1 MTVINPNSISGITS
15 ITMPSGDGNVLTI
28 HTNDGVERFR
38 IDSSGNVKVGSA
50 CTISQDGDVF
60 FTGVTT
66 ATTYAG
72 SGANLTNLPA
82 ANVTGTLP
90 AISGANLTNL
100 TAGNLTGD
108 LPAISGANLTG
119 IAATDNVR
127 TGILDVAGIA
137 TFRDT
142 VNIPNIN
149 GGQIGGRRNLIING
163 AMQVAQRGTSS
174 TSDTYAT
181 VDRFYKFHNGV
192 DESPTQAQ
200 ADVSSGTTPYTNGFR
215 KAFKITNGNQT
226 SGAGAGD
233 VIEIVTKLEAQDM
246 AQCGWNY
253 TSTSSFVTLSFWV
266 KSSVAQN
273 FYGQLTTT
281 DGTSQ
286 NYPFETG
293 SLSADTWTKITKTI
307 PGNSNLQFDNDNEL
321 GLTIKWI
328 MFRGGN
334 TTSGGVTLNAWAAF
348 SSSTRTPDNT
358 STWYTTNDSTFELTG
373 VQLEVGSQATAF
385 EHLSFG
391 EERLLCQRYYQDIAG
406 NSDLVMWGSGRASGT
421 TNALVNTP
429 LSVPLRASPTISQ
442 TSYTT
447 WGTAGSHSVDN
458 ETPTVQYFHAN
469 NTFLPMNFHSTSSL
483 TNARV
488 ATVACRDGSSLVM
501 DAEM

>member
-1 MTVINPNSISGITS
+1 MASEIRVNKIENRSGLGTVTFADTGVDLSGI
-15 ITMPSGDGNVLTI
+15 V
-28 HTNDGVERFR
+28 
-38 IDSSGNVKVGSA
+38 
-50 CTISQDGDVF
+50 
-60 FTGVTT
+60 T
-66 ATTYAG
+66 ATTFSG
-72 SGANLTNLPA
+72 SGASLTNLPA

-100 TAGNLTGD
+100 PAANLTGT

-137 TFRDT
+137 TFRND
-142 VNIPNIN
+142 VNIGAAVTISESGIEASGIGITCASIN
-149 GGQIGGRRNLIING
+149 GTQIGGRRNIIING
-163 AMQVAQRGTSS
+163 AMNMAQRGTSS

-181 VDRFYKFHNGV
+181 VDRFSKFHNDT

-200 ADVSSGTTPYTNGFR
+200 VDVASGTTPYTNGFR

-226 SGAGAGD
+226 SGAGAAD
-233 VIEIVTKLEAQDM
+233 VIEIITKLEAQDM

-273 FYGQLTTT
+273 FYGHIKTT
-281 DGTSQ
+281 DGTAQ

-328 MFRGGN
+328 MFRGTN
-334 TTSGGVTLNAWAAF
+334 TTDSGVTLNAWTAF
-348 SSSTRTPDNT
+348 ASGTRTPDST
-358 STWYTTNDSTFELTG
+358 STWYTTNDATFEITG

-385 EHLSFG
+385 EHRSPA
-391 EERLLCQRYYQDIAG
+391 EELRLCQRYFHKSFEDG
-406 NSDLVMWGSGRASGT
+406 V
-421 TNALVNTP
+421 TP
-429 LSVPLRASPTISQ
+429 CC
-442 TSYTT
+442 
-447 WGTAGSHSVDN
+447 
-458 ETPTVQYFHAN
+458 F
-469 NTFLPMNFHSTSSL
+469 
-483 TNARV
+483 
-488 ATVACRDGSSLVM
+488 CK
-501 DAEM
+501 